1 MTDAVNCL
9 NGLLRGEIS
18 AVETYGQALKNLSD
32 PTVTKT
38 LSENQAC
45 HLKRVAVLQDKIAGM
60 GGQPCSDS
68 GAWGSFAK
76 FMEGSASAL
85 GDKPSIDMLE
95 EGEDHGLQAYRDG
108 AEKCECGETRTFI
121 NSELLPAQE
130 KTHEAASFLKRQ
142 VHSATA

>member
-1 MTDAVNCL
+1 MSDAVNCL

-32 PTVTKT
+32 PSVTKT
-38 LSENQAC
+38 LCENQAC
-45 HLKRVAVLQDKIAGM
+45 HLKRVAKLQDRIAVM
-60 GGQPCSDS
+60 GGKPSTGS

-76 FMEGSASAL
+76 FLEGSAAVI

-95 EGEDHGLQAYRDG
+95 EGEDHGLQAYRDE
-108 AEKCECGETRTFI
+108 AEKCDCGETRTFI

-130 KTHEAASFLKRQ
+130 KTHEAASFLKRL
-142 VHSATA
+142 VHSANA